1 MGREEVER
9 ARKLV
14 KNSDAVEDVGD
25 DPLENDPDE
34 AVEEEGEEGEEEV
47 DGVEDDLDH
56 AFEDLEKRLSF
67 DFDFGMKDSV
77 NPVPGRS
84 IQSSLMSRRTA
95 WACMMANCRQLPPRP

>member
-1 MGREEVER
+1 MER

-14 KNSDAVEDVGD
+14 ENSDAVEDVGD
-25 DPLENDPDE
+25 DPLEDDADE

-67 DFDFGMKDSV
+67 DFDFGVKGSV